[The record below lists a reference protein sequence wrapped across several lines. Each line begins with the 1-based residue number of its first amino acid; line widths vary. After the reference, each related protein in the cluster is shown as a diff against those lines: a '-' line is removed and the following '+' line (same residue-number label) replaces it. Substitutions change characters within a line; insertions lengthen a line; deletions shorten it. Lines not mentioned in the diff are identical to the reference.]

1 MNFEYIEELVT
12 KCKNDDKISK
22 EKLAIEFRPF
32 ILNLSRKTFID
43 RYEMQDI
50 QNQCYESLFKSVRL
64 YNLETPTHISYILNN
79 KRDPSIELLNKIAT
93 ALDVPIEEIFEDK
106 HFKDNNI
113 FNKDNSS
120 TEKRHQIDTIAAH
133 LEEKNLTPQ
142 KLKLLNDYIDALF
155 SEEF

>member
-1 MNFEYIEELVT
+1 MLTDNIKNLLTQKRITAKELARMV
-12 KCKNDDKISK
+12 
-22 EKLAIEFRPF
+22 E
-32 ILNLSRKTFID
+32 
-43 RYEMQDI
+43 
-50 QNQCYESLFKSVRL
+50 V
-64 YNLETPTHISYILNN
+64 TPTHISYILNN

-106 HFKDNNI
+106 NIKDTNI
-113 FNKDNSS
+113 SNKDNSS

-133 LEEKNLTPQ
+133 LEEKNLTPK

>member
-1 MNFEYIEELVT
+1 MGI
-12 KCKNDDKISK
+12 
-22 EKLAIEFRPF
+22 F
-32 ILNLSRKTFID
+32 IYLHFSR
-43 RYEMQDI
+43 
-50 QNQCYESLFKSVRL
+50 NQF
-64 YNLETPTHISYILNN
+64 
-79 KRDPSIELLNKIAT
+79 DIELLNKIAA

-106 HFKDNNI
+106 NFKDTNI
-113 FNKDNSS
+113 SNKDNSS